1 MNRSIATPQTLP
13 PASGASPAPDLLIVN
28 ASVHT
33 MDPARPAAEAVAIG
47 GNRILA
53 LGASGELRAWAGPKT
68 RVIDAGG
75 GTVFPG
81 FNDAH
86 THFLP
91 GGFSLAQVNLRD
103 AASPEELARRLA
115 DYAAKLPEGAWILG
129 GDWNHERWPGAP
141 LPTKEMIDRATP
153 RHPVFVS
160 RLDKHLGL
168 ANSLALK
175 LARISQATS
184 DPPGGVIVREP
195 KTGEATGLLRDS
207 AQELVGRVLPEKTFA
222 EKQNAARAA
231 TEHAARLGV
240 TSVTDM
246 SADADVDLYR
256 RLLER
261 GELKTRVYA
270 VRSIVAWETL
280 LRTGARAA
288 GSGPM
293 LRVGGLKGF
302 ADGSLGASSALFFQP
317 YHDAPATRGLL
328 FEEMLP
334 EGAMLRRVEAA
345 DKAGLQVMIHAIGD
359 EANWR
364 ILEIYRKAAEANGPR
379 DRRFRIEHAQHLRD
393 GEIPRFGAQ
402 QVIASMQ
409 PCHLADDGRWCE
421 KRLGP
426 ERSKGSYAFRRLLD
440 TGAVLAF
447 GSDWSVAPL
456 NPLAGIK
463 AAVTRQMLD
472 GRHPGGWLP
481 EEKLSLD
488 EAVRAYT
495 AGSAYAEFAE
505 TIKGTLAP
513 GKLADL
519 VLLDRDLYKTE
530 PSEIGKA
537 RVTLTILDGRVVF
550 EQR

>member
-1 MNRSIATPQTLP
+1 MSRSIATHRTLP
-13 PASGASPAPDLLIVN
+13 QAAGASPAPDLLIIN

-33 MDPARPAAEAVAIG
+33 MDAARPTAEAVAIG

-53 LGASGELRAWAGPKT
+53 LGASGELRTWAGPKT

-75 GTVFPG
+75 GTVLPG

-115 DYAAKLPEGAWILG
+115 EYAASLPEGAWILG
-129 GDWNHERWPGAP
+129 GNWNHERWPGAP
-141 LPTKEMIDRATP
+141 LPTKAMIDRATP

-160 RLDKHLGL
+160 RLDKHMGL

-175 LARISQATS
+175 LARISRTTS
-184 DPPGGVIVREP
+184 DPPGGVITREP

-207 AQELVGRVLPEKTFA
+207 VQDLIGRVIPEKTFA
-222 EKQNAARAA
+222 EKQTAARAA

-246 SADADVDLYR
+246 SANDDVELYQ
-256 RLLER
+256 RLIDR

-270 VRSIVAWETL
+270 ARSIVAWKTL
-280 LRTGARAA
+280 ARTGVRAA
-288 GSGPM
+288 GGSPM
-293 LRVGGLKGF
+293 LRIGALKGF
-302 ADGSLGASSALFFQP
+302 ADGSLGASSALFFEP
-317 YHDAPATRGLL
+317 YRDAPATRGVL

-334 EGAMLRRVEAA
+334 EGAMLTRVEAA

-364 ILEIYRKAAEANGPR
+364 ILELYRKAAKANGPR

-393 GEIPRFGAQ
+393 SEIPRFGAQ
-402 QVIASMQ
+402 RVIASMQ

-426 ERSKGSYAFRRLLD
+426 DRSKGAYAFRRLLD

-456 NPLAGIK
+456 NPLIGIK
-463 AAVTRQMLD
+463 AAVTRQTLD
-472 GRHPGGWLP
+472 GSHPDGWLP

-488 EAVRAYT
+488 EAVRSYT
-495 AGSAYAEFAE
+495 TGSAYAEFAE
-505 TIKGTLAP
+505 NIKGSLTP

-530 PSEIGKA
+530 PSEIGQV
-537 RVTLTILDGRVVF
+537 RVVLTILDGQIVF